1 MRILLT
7 GKDGQLGQDLQTYL
21 GLDHDLHAYGRGQ
34 LDLEDPTAIRQLID
48 QVRPDVIVNA
58 AAYTAVD
65 RAEQEPDRARAVNTL
80 APQVMATAA
89 QALGAAILHVST
101 DYVFDGNHNVPYR
114 EEDPAQPL
122 GVYGQSKW
130 LGEQAVQQA
139 CDRHLVVRTAWV
151 YGVGGQGNFVKT
163 MVRLGAER
171 KELRVVVD
179 QVGTPTWTGD
189 LAQAIGQL
197 IHHLVPTDPGAAPV
211 TGLYHF
217 TNSGAISWYDFA
229 VAILEEARA
238 LGFPLTVER
247 VVPITT
253 AEYPT
258 AAQRPAYSVLSGQKT
273 ARLLGHPAPHWR
285 PGLRSMLAQLAKQQG
300 LLD

>member
-7 GKDGQLGQDLQTYL
+7 GKDGQLGHDLQTYL
-21 GLDHDLHAYGRGQ
+21 GLDHDLFSYGRDR
-34 LDLEDPTAIRQLID
+34 LDLEDPTAIRRIID

-65 RAEQEPDRARAVNTL
+65 RAEQESDRAHAINAV
-80 APQVMATAA
+80 APQVMAVAA
-89 QALGAAILHVST
+89 QDLESAILHVST

-114 EEDPAQPL
+114 EDDRAQPL

-130 LGEQAVQQA
+130 LGEQAVQQG

-151 YGVGGQGNFVKT
+151 YGVGGKGNFVKT

-171 KELRVVVD
+171 DELRVVVD

-197 IHHLVPTDPGAAPV
+197 IYHLAPRDSTVAPV

-229 VAILEEARA
+229 VAILEEARV
-238 LGFPLTVER
+238 LGFPLKVKR

-273 ARLLGHPAPHWR
+273 TGLLGRPAPHWR
-285 PGLRSMLAQLAKQQG
+285 TGLRSMLGQLAKQQG
-300 LLD
+300 LSS

>member
-1 MRILLT
+1 M
-7 GKDGQLGQDLQTYL
+7 
-21 GLDHDLHAYGRGQ
+21 
-34 LDLEDPTAIRQLID
+34 IREVIAQC
-48 QVRPDVIVNA
+48 RPDVIVNA

-65 RAEQEPDRARAVNTL
+65 RAEQESDRAHAINAV
-80 APQVMATAA
+80 APQVMAVAA
-89 QALGAAILHVST
+89 QDLGAAILHVST

-114 EEDPAQPL
+114 EEDPARPL

-130 LGEQAVQQA
+130 LGEQAVQQG
-139 CDRHLVVRTAWV
+139 CDRHMVVRTAWV
-151 YGVGGQGNFVKT
+151 YGAGGKGNFVKT

-171 KELRVVVD
+171 EELRVVVD

-189 LAQAIGQL
+189 LAQAIGQFL
-197 IHHLVPTDPGAAPV
+197 HHLVPSDPRVAPV

-229 VAILEEARA
+229 VAIIEAATA
-238 LGFPLTVER
+238 LGFPLKVKQ

-258 AAQRPAYSVLSGQKT
+258 TAQRPAYSVLSGQKT
-273 ARLLGHPAPHWR
+273 ASLLGHPAPHWR
-285 PGLRSMLAQLAKQQG
+285 PGLWSMLGQLAKQQG
-300 LLD
+300 LSTS

>member
-7 GKDGQLGQDLQTYL
+7 GKDGQLGHDLQTYL
-21 GLDHDLHAYGRGQ
+21 GLDHDLFSYGRDHLNLQ
-34 LDLEDPTAIRQLID
+34 DPDAIRQLID
-48 QVRPDVIVNA
+48 QVRPDVIVNG

-65 RAEQEPDRARAVNTL
+65 RAEQEPDLAHAINTV

-89 QALGAAILHVST
+89 QDLGAGILHVST
-101 DYVFDGNHNVPYR
+101 DYVFDGKHNLPYR
-114 EEDPAQPL
+114 EEDRAQPL

-130 LGEQAVQQA
+130 LGEQAVQQG

-151 YGVGGQGNFVKT
+151 YGVGGKGNFVKT

-171 KELRVVVD
+171 EELRVVVD

-189 LAQAIGQL
+189 LAQAIGQM
-197 IHHLVPTDPGAAPV
+197 IHHLAPSDPTVAPV

-229 VAILEEARA
+229 VAILEEARV
-238 LGFPLTVER
+238 LGFPLKVKR

-273 ARLLGHPAPHWR
+273 ASLLGHPAPHWQT
-285 PGLRSMLAQLAKQQG
+285 GLRLMLGQLAKQQG
-300 LLD
+300 LSS

>member
-1 MRILLT
+1 MRVLLT
-7 GKDGQLGQDLQTYL
+7 GKDGQLGHDLQAYL
-21 GLDHDLHAYGRGQ
+21 GLDHTVYAYGRDH
-34 LDLEDPTAIRQLID
+34 LNLENSAIIREVID
-48 QVRPDVIVNA
+48 QCHPDVIVNA

-65 RAEQEPDRARAVNTL
+65 RAEQEADLAHAINAV
-80 APQVMATAA
+80 APRVMAAAA

-114 EEDPAQPL
+114 EQDPAQPL
-122 GVYGQSKW
+122 GIYGQSKW
-130 LGEQAVQQA
+130 LGEQAVQQG
-139 CDRHLVVRTAWV
+139 CDRHMVVRTAWV
-151 YGVGGQGNFVKT
+151 YGVGGKGNFVKT

-171 KELRVVVD
+171 EELRVVVD

-197 IHHLVPTDPGAAPV
+197 LHYLVPTDPTVPSV

-229 VAILEEARA
+229 VATLEEART
-238 LGFPLTVER
+238 LGFPLKVER

-273 ARLLGHPAPHWR
+273 ASLLGHPSPHWR
-285 PGLRSMLAQLAKQQG
+285 TGLRSMLGQLAKEQG
-300 LLD
+300 LSS